1 MGRSMIQRNQT
12 DAYDLPLSTGSQVAA
27 ERYREGIA
35 LMLSAWPNAPGF
47 LEAAVEADPGFAL
60 AHAALARLDAFAAR
74 PVEAMKRIALAAR
87 LAEQGASERERSHVE
102 ALALSIAGRTQKALA
117 HALEHADRWPR
128 DTVVLG
134 LPLGAFGLFAFSG
147 MANHDQARVDLCERH
162 ARHFAANDWWFL
174 TYHGWSLAENGEFS
188 RGRAMLERAYEL
200 RAANANGVHALLH
213 AMFESGAHLEA
224 EALIGAW
231 LPSYD
236 RAGLLH
242 GHISWHAALSA
253 LERGDAAAA
262 MAIYLGSVQPSVSQ
276 GAPINVVTDGASLL
290 WRMDAYGHAV
300 GEQPW
305 RGLADYALAAFP
317 KPGHAF
323 TDAHMAMIEAATQDD
338 AAINRRCEALEDMIS
353 AGGHLAGP
361 VVPALC
367 RAASAFRSGDFAE
380 CVTLMSPVLDDVARL
395 GGSGA
400 QREVFE
406 DTLLIAL
413 MRSGEVVRA
422 KSLLDQRLHRRPSTR
437 DRKWL
442 GQLSA

>member
-1 MGRSMIQRNQT
+1 MHKTNQT

-35 LMLSAWPNAPGF
+35 LMLSAWPNAQGF
-47 LEAAVEADPGFAL
+47 LEAAIEADPNFAL
-60 AHAALARLDAFAAR
+60 AHAALARLDA
-74 PVEAMKRIALAAR
+74 LAAR
-87 LAEQGASERERSHVE
+87 RMEAKTRMALAVRSAEQGASERERSHVE
-102 ALALSIAGRTQKALA
+102 ALALSISGETKRALT

-128 DTVVLG
+128 DTLVLG

-147 MANHDQARVDLCERH
+147 MANHDQARVDVCERH
-162 ARHFAANDWWFL
+162 ARHFAADDWWFL
-174 TYHGWSLAENGEFS
+174 TYRGWSLAENGEVS
-188 RGRAMLERAYEL
+188 RGRAMLERACEI
-200 RAANANGVHALLH
+200 RADNANGVHALLH
-213 AMFESGAHLEA
+213 AMFESGAHHEA
-224 EALIGAW
+224 ETLISAW
-231 LPSYD
+231 LPGYD

-253 LERGDAAAA
+253 LERGDAAEA
-262 MAIYLGSVQPSVSQ
+262 MAIYLVSVQPSVSQ

-290 WRMDAYGHAV
+290 WRMDAYGHPV
-300 GEQPW
+300 GEQAW
-305 RGLADYALAAFP
+305 RGLADYARAAFP

-323 TDAHMAMIEAATQDD
+323 TDAHMAMIEAAMQDD
-338 AAINRRCEALEDMIS
+338 AAINHRCEVLDDMIS

-367 RAASAFRSGDFAE
+367 RAASAFRNGDFAE
-380 CVTLMSPVLDDVARL
+380 CVTLMLPIFEDVARL

-413 MRSGEVVRA
+413 LRSGEVVRA

-437 DRKWL
+437 DMKWR